1 MAERS
6 AKALAAVEKV
16 LKKTP
21 KADPAALRAAAEE
34 ADASIKKLN
43 PRSFNASYLLPTR
56 RRFGLLKK
64 STKRKGRKKARATQ
78 GRPKAPRR
86 TSAPRR
92 SLHGRALARRLVQDR
107 DRLVQDTLVKGT
119 DQNAAYELGAG
130 IDEHLDRL
138 QEALGAS

>member
-6 AKALAAVEKV
+6 AKALAAVEAV

-21 KADPAALRAAAEE
+21 KADTAALRAAAEK

-43 PRSFNASYLLPTR
+43 PRSFNARYLLPTR
-56 RRFGLLKK
+56 RKFGLLKK
-64 STKRKGRKKARATQ
+64 STKRKVRKKARAAR

-86 TSAPRR
+86 TTAGRR

-119 DQNAAYELGAG
+119 DQNAAYELGAS
-130 IDEHLDRL
+130 IDEYIDQL
-138 QEALGAS
+138 QEALRGS